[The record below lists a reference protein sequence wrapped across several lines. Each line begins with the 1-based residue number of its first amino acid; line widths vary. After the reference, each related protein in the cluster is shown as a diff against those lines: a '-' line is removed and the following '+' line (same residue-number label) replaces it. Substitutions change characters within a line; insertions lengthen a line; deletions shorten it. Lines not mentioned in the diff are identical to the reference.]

1 MEVVDDP
8 SDKTCLGVIHK
19 GYPDKFGNF
28 WDPPLP
34 VQACPHLVD
43 HPPSL
48 CPCGYKA
55 GII

>member
-34 VQACPHLVD
+34 VQACPHLID